1 MKLIVFMKYSKSS
14 YMKYSIIA
22 YLEVNVTW
30 LPDWYRY
37 QNSWG
42 WWPMASYHTQMPW
55 SWNIIL
61 WQLTHVSGHHRKE
74 LQSLESLELLLWWV
88 STQRYFVDCNLC
100 TLCEDMFCGMSKL
113 YKQQLN
119 ALWRNCLMWAMCLLT
134 HKKFIRRQLRF
145 CLM

>member
-1 MKLIVFMKYSKSS
+1 
-14 YMKYSIIA
+14 
-22 YLEVNVTW
+22 
-30 LPDWYRY
+30 
-37 QNSWG
+37 
-42 WWPMASYHTQMPW
+42 MASYHTQTPW

-134 HKKFIRRQLRF
+134 HKKFIRRHSYDF
-145 CLM
+145 VSCKESSCSWCLTTCCFSPLDYEKAFDRRPSHSIRWV